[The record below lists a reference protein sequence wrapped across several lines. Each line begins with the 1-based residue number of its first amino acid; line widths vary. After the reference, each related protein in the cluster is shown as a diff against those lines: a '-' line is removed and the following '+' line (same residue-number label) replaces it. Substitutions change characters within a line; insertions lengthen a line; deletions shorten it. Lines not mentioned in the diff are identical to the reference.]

1 MFSLFLP
8 PYHDCGTT
16 DVRLYLV
23 MSQCLSR
30 LKIYENIV
38 ERLLLLHQQQSTEK
52 YLSRLIFTI
61 NASLIIIWM
70 FSGGMV
76 HLLFFDQN
84 SQKNFSEPHHTLI

>member
-1 MFSLFLP
+1 MFSLFP

-38 ERLLLLHQQQSTEK
+38 LLLQQQQSTEREEIVFISVQK
-52 YLSRLIFTI
+52 QSIFII

-70 FSGGMV
+70 FCGGMG
-76 HLLFFDQN
+76 
-84 SQKNFSEPHHTLI
+84 